1 MHARVSKPSPEGN
14 PSGEPDP
21 EISGASA
28 LLSAR
33 SAVILGA
40 SFLIAVC
47 AGILAYLALGH
58 FPADLAGAVL
68 AGGSAF
74 AGAVRLLMAIIAL
87 PRHAGLAPALA
98 QARPSHL
105 AEATPKAMTEHRYA

>member
-1 MHARVSKPSPEGN
+1 MSVRVSKQSPEGN

-21 EISGASA
+21 EKTGVDA

-33 SAVILGA
+33 SAAILGA

-47 AGILAYLALGH
+47 AGILAYLALGR

-68 AGGSAF
+68 AGGTAF
-74 AGAVRLLMAIIAL
+74 AGAVRLLMAIIA
-87 PRHAGLAPALA
+87 
-98 QARPSHL
+98 
-105 AEATPKAMTEHRYA
+105 